1 MKLATLRDGTRDGEL
16 ALVSRAGDRLA
27 RVRGIVPSLQALLD
41 DWDRVFPELER
52 LFAELE
58 HGRTAVEVLDTREVL
73 APLPRAYEWVDAS
86 AYLSHVVL
94 VRKARGAEPPASLM
108 TDPLVYQGGSGVLL
122 PPTASLRLPDPSVGL
137 DFEGEVAVILGDTP
151 QGVKRNDASRYVR
164 LVTLVND
171 VTLRALVPPELE
183 KGFGFFCSKPATALA
198 PLAVT
203 PDELG
208 SAYRD
213 GRVHLPLRAS
223 LNGAV
228 VGEIEAGTPMHFSFF
243 DLIEHITKTRAFTA
257 GTILGGGTVSTV
269 DPEHGVSCL
278 AEVRMREKL
287 ETGSAK
293 TPFLKVGDRIRIEMI
308 GLDGISMFGA
318 IDQEVI
324 AS

>member
-1 MKLATLRDGTRDGEL
+1 MKLATLRDGSRDGEL
-16 ALVSRAGDRLA
+16 TLVARAGDRLA

-41 DWDRVFPELER
+41 DWDRIIPELDR
-52 LFAELE
+52 LSAALEL
-58 HGRTAVEVLDTREVL
+58 GQTAVEVLDSRELL

-94 VRKARGAEPPASLM
+94 VRKARGAEPPASLT

-122 PPTASLRLPDPSVGL
+122 PPAAPLGLPDSSVGL

-151 QGVKRNDASRYVR
+151 QGVKRGDASRYVR

-171 VTLRALVPPELE
+171 VTLRALVPAELE
-183 KGFGFFCSKPATALA
+183 KGFGFFCSKPATAFA

-208 SAYRD
+208 HAYRD

-223 LNGAV
+223 LNGTV
-228 VGEIEAGTPMHFSFF
+228 VGEIDAGRPMHFSFF
-243 DLIEHITKTRAFTA
+243 DLIEHITKTRSFTA

-269 DPEHGVSCL
+269 DPENGVSCL
-278 AEVRMREKL
+278 AELRMREKL

-293 TPFLKVGDRIRIEMI
+293 TPFLKVGDRVRIEMI

>member
-52 LFAELE
+52 LFTELE
-58 HGRTAVEVLDTREVL
+58 HGRTAVEVLDARELL

-122 PPTASLRLPDPSVGL
+122 SPTAPLALPDSSVGL
-137 DFEGEVAVILGDTP
+137 DFEGEVALILGDTP
-151 QGVKRNDASRYVR
+151 QGVKRSDASRYVR

-171 VTLRALVPPELE
+171 VTLRALVPAELE
-183 KGFGFFCSKPATALA
+183 KGFGFFCSKPATAFA

-208 SAYRD
+208 QAYRD
-213 GRVHLPLRAS
+213 GRVHLPLRTT

-228 VGEIEAGTPMHFSFF
+228 VGEIEAGAPMHFSFF
-243 DLIEHITKTRAFTA
+243 DLIEHITKTRSFTA

-293 TPFLKVGDRIRIEMI
+293 TPFLEVGDRVRIEMI

-318 IDQEVI
+318 IDQEVV

>member
-1 MKLATLRDGTRDGEL
+1 MKLATLRDGSRDGEL
-16 ALVSRAGDRLA
+16 AVVARAGDRLA
-27 RVRGIVPSLQALLD
+27 RVRGIVPSLQAALD
-41 DWDRVFPELER
+41 DWDRVFPELDR
-52 LFAELE
+52 LSTALE
-58 HGRTAVEVLDTREVL
+58 CGQAAVEELDPGNL
-73 APLPRAYEWVDAS
+73 LPPLPRAYEWVDAS

-94 VRKARGAEPPASLM
+94 VRKARGAEPPATLM

-122 PPTASLRLPDPSVGL
+122 SPTAPLRLPDPSVGL

-151 QGVKRNDASRYVR
+151 QGVNRGEASRYVR

-171 VTLRALVPPELE
+171 VTLRNLVPTELE
-183 KGFGFFCSKPATALA
+183 KGFGFFCSKPATAFA

-208 SAYRD
+208 PAYRE
-213 GRVHLPLRAS
+213 GRVHLPLRTS

-228 VGEIEAGTPMHFSFF
+228 VGEVDAGTPMHFSFF
-243 DLIEHITKTRAFTA
+243 DLVEHITKTRAFTA

-269 DPEHGVSCL
+269 EPTHGVSCL
-278 AEVRMREKL
+278 AELRMREKL

-293 TPFLKVGDRIRIEMI
+293 TPFLKVGDRVHIEMI
-308 GLDGISMFGA
+308 GPDGVSMFGA
-318 IDQEVI
+318 IDQEVV